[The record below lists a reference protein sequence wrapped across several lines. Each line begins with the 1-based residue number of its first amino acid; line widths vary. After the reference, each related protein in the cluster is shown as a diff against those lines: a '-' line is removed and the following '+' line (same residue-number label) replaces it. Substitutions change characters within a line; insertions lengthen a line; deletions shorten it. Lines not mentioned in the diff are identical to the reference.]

1 MKKLFITVSAM
12 LFSANLFAG
21 IDPED
26 NNTNVNDTTKV
37 IDIEEVVV
45 IATPK
50 EHSKLRS
57 LPTSVSLISQKEMQK
72 NQITSLKNASA
83 LVPNF
88 YIPDYGSR
96 LTSAIYIRGI
106 GSRINTPAIG
116 LYVDN
121 IPYIDKSAFDF
132 NFYDIER
139 LDILR
144 GPQGTLYGRN
154 AMGGLV
160 RINTK
165 SPFSYQGTDLK
176 LGYATKDNHRNASIT
191 HYHRISDRFAFATGG
206 YYEGSNGF
214 FRHDVTNK
222 KVDDMEAGG
231 GRIRA
236 IWFPLQNLKF
246 DFTASYDYT
255 DQGGYP
261 YYYTGSLTNTE
272 RYPDYVN
279 KITNNRENKYRR
291 GLFNTGLNIEYQ
303 TDNFVM
309 NAVTGYQNLRDRMYM
324 DQDYLPLDIYTI
336 EQKQRQ
342 STLSEEITF
351 KSKGDRCWNWLT
363 GVSGFY
369 QWVHTDGPVTFY
381 SDGVSSLIEGNVNQ
395 IFQRISANNPR
406 APQMSLDIT
415 DESMLIQNKFDT
427 PTLSTALFHES
438 TFKNLFVDGLSLT
451 IGARVEYEKLKM
463 DYISGT
469 DVNFNFLVRMGQ
481 RFSFPLNGLKASPKF
496 DGDLKKDYWQ
506 VLPKFALKYDFDK
519 NNSIYVSMTKGYR
532 SGGYNVQMFSDIV
545 QNDMKNK
552 MIDAI
557 VNAPQVSAMKPMILK
572 MITQNVPSYG
582 VEQDV
587 KASTTY
593 DPEYSWSYELGSHL
607 NLLKNKLRMDLSVFY
622 MNTHDQQ
629 IAKFAENGFGR
640 MMVNAGKS
648 ESYGAEV
655 SLNSQI
661 NRNLSLFANYGYT
674 HAIFKD
680 YDGGTNIKGESQNY
694 TGNYVPFVP
703 MHTLNLGGDYAFFFK
718 SSSIENLTIGASY
731 TGAGKIYWNESNRA
745 SENFDGTLN
754 AHAALQLNNGIN
766 INVWGRNLTDLR
778 YTTFYFESMNRG
790 YKQINKP
797 LQLGIDIRY
806 QF

>member
-1 MKKLFITVSAM
+1 MKKILITVSVA
-12 LFSANLFAG
+12 LFSISSFAG
-21 IDPED
+21 IGPED

-57 LPTSVSLISQKEMQK
+57 LPTSVSLISQKEMQE
-72 NQITSLKNASA
+72 NQITSLKGASA

-88 YIPDYGSR
+88 YMPDYGSR

-106 GSRINTPAIG
+106 GSRINTPAVG

-176 LGYATKDNHRNASIT
+176 LGYATKDNHRNVSLT
-191 HYHRISDRFAFATGG
+191 HYHRISNQFAFAAGG

-222 KVDDMEAGG
+222 KVDGMEAGG

-236 IWFPLQNLKF
+236 IWIPLQNLKL

-261 YYYTGSLTNTE
+261 YYYTGSLTGGE
-272 RYPDYVN
+272 LYPDNIN
-279 KITNNRENKYRR
+279 KITNNRESKYRR
-291 GLFNTGLNIEYQ
+291 GLFNTGLNLEYQ
-303 TDNFVM
+303 TDKIVM
-309 NAVTGYQNLRDRMYM
+309 NAVTGFQNLRDRMYM
-324 DQDYLPLDIYTI
+324 DQDYLPVDIYTI

-351 KSKGDRCWNWLT
+351 KSKGDRQWNWLT

-369 QWVHTDGPVTFY
+369 QWLHTEGPVTFY
-381 SDGVSSLIEGNVNQ
+381 NDGISSLIEGNVNR
-395 IFQRISANNPR
+395 IFQNISAKNPR

-438 TFKNLFVDGLSLT
+438 TFKHLFVDGLSLT
-451 IGARVEYEKLKM
+451 IGARLEYEKLKM
-463 DYISGT
+463 DYISGA
-469 DVNFNFLVRMGQ
+469 DVNFNFLVQMGKI
-481 RFSFPLNGLKASPKF
+481 FSFPLNGLKASPKF
-496 DGDLKKDYWQ
+496 EGDMKNDYWQ

-519 NNSIYVSMTKGYR
+519 DNSIYVSVTKGYR

-557 VNAPQVSAMKPMILK
+557 VNAPQVSAMKQMILG

-587 KASTTY
+587 KGSTTY
-593 DPEYSWSYELGSHL
+593 KPEYSWNYELGSHL
-607 NLLKNKLRMDLSVFY
+607 NLFKNKLRMDLAVFY

-648 ESYGAEV
+648 ESYGAEI

-661 NRNLSLFANYGYT
+661 NRSLSLFANYGYT
-674 HAIFKD
+674 HATFKN
-680 YDGGTNIKGESQNY
+680 YDGGTNTGGVSQNY

-703 MHTLNLGGDYAFFFK
+703 MHTLNIGGDYAFFFK
-718 SSSIENLTIGASY
+718 NNVMESLTIGANY
-731 TGAGKIYWNESNRA
+731 TGAGKIYWNESNGA
-745 SENFDGTLN
+745 SEDFNGTLN
-754 AHAALQLNNGIN
+754 AHAALQLKNGIN
-766 INVWGRNLTDLR
+766 VNIWGRNLTDHR

-797 LQLGIDIRY
+797 LQLGIDLRY